1 MPTLD
6 QLELLLYWCQQVPA
20 SKPSVTDLLAKLH
33 SRHLSERIDALDEI
47 ASDQALLHSRKIQA
61 ALMDL
66 LNQESEAFREDKTFN
81 TVAAASGEDGREEE
95 NSQYLSSLSIVVN
108 MFVDWNDPRQ
118 ACTMVY

>member
-1 MPTLD
+1 
-6 QLELLLYWCQQVPA
+6 
-20 SKPSVTDLLAKLH
+20 
-33 SRHLSERIDALDEI
+33 
-47 ASDQALLHSRKIQA
+47 
-61 ALMDL
+61 MDL